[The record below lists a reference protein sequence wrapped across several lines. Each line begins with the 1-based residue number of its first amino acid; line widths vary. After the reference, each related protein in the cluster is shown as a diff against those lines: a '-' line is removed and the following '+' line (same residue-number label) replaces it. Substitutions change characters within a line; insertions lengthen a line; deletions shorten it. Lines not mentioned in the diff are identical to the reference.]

1 MNMKEIELKIEIL
14 NRQNLSKSAEITNY
28 TQSALTAKVKK
39 IESEIGKL
47 VFERTPQ
54 GLKITSVGIQY
65 KNYLQIIAQ
74 EYEEFLQNI
83 GALQTTSKVDF
94 GTSHTTLKIYG
105 AHIANSLNRIDIQM
119 DVDFAVDS
127 SNAINQRVHN
137 SELDCALISEPIK
150 KYPNLA
156 YDIVATETFEIISS
170 DEHIIDFNLKTPVTL
185 LVLSIGCM
193 YTRAVTE
200 WLMKNQIPYKL
211 KEIKSIS
218 SIQDF
223 LQISNTI
230 AVLNTKLINLYNY
243 TNIHYYNL
251 NFDNVI
257 NTVFVFNMNDGEKN
271 NIVQLK
277 NVLKTSG

>member
-1 MNMKEIELKIEIL
+1 QLI
-14 NRQNLSKSAEITNY
+14 S
-28 TQSALTAKVKK
+28 
-39 IESEIGKL
+39 
-47 VFERTPQ
+47 
-54 GLKITSVGIQY
+54 
-65 KNYLQIIAQ
+65 Q

-83 GALQTTSKVDF
+83 GAFQTNSKVDF

-105 AHIANSLNRIDIQM
+105 AHIANTLNMNDIQM

-127 SNAINQRVHN
+127 SNAINQKVHN
-137 SELDCALISEPIK
+137 SELDCALISEPIN
-150 KYPNLA
+150 KYPDLT

-170 DEHIIDFNLKTPVTL
+170 KDHILNFNCKTPITL

-200 WLMKNQIPYKL
+200 WLMNNQIPYKL

-230 AVLNTKLINLYNY
+230 AVLNTKLIDLYNY
-243 TNIHYYNL
+243 TNVHYYNL
-251 NFDNVI
+251 SFNNVI
-257 NTVFVFNMNDGEKN
+257 NTVFVFKMNDGEQN
-271 NIVQLK
+271 HIVQLK
-277 NVLKTSG
+277 NVLKTIG